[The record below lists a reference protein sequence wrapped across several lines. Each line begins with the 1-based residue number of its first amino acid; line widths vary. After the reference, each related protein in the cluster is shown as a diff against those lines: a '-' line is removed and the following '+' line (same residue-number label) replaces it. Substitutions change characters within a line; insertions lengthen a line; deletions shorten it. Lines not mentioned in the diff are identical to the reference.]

1 MATIWRTFGRQALA
15 YGGGSLAGALTMILI
30 IRLLVTAAQ
39 GWPRLDLGRVS
50 FAQLP
55 GEIITA
61 TVANFVFL
69 LLPFL
74 LARAIVVMNAEAMS
88 GGVGPLAAAVSG
100 AVPALVI
107 VLALAWLVGSLSS
120 LNATSLLIT
129 LLEGAVLG
137 LVYRRLGGF
146 AGAIRP

>member
-1 MATIWRTFGRQALA
+1 
-15 YGGGSLAGALTMILI
+15 
-30 IRLLVTAAQ
+30 
-39 GWPRLDLGRVS
+39 
-50 FAQLP
+50 
-55 GEIITA
+55 
-61 TVANFVFL
+61 
-69 LLPFL
+69 
-74 LARAIVVMNAEAMS
+74 MNAEAMS

-100 AVPALVI
+100 ALPALVI

-146 AGAIRP
+146 SGTIRP